1 MGEECGAP
9 CPYCQS
15 PPFQDPLGRCC
26 REVYGQPH
34 ILDHK
39 CQACG
44 WEWPCRDGR
53 ARQRKEWCWEALGN
67 LLITLF
73 IGFWCAGM
81 FVWAK
86 YGWVAGVAVMA
97 LGPLCWVA
105 NRYLAVRGYII
116 EPEPTPSTPL
126 GDSGSRRPQSAGA
139 ARWQRTQDIGAI
151 KDAQERHETYIHN
164 NPPDKRPGRPPDR

>member
-67 LLITLF
+67 LLIALF
-73 IGFWCAGM
+73 LGF
-81 FVWAK
+81 
-86 YGWVAGVAVMA
+86 VAF
-97 LGPLCWVA
+97 L
-105 NRYLAVRGYII
+105 I
-116 EPEPTPSTPL
+116 
-126 GDSGSRRPQSAGA
+126 RPQALSP
-139 ARWQRTQDIGAI
+139 RQAI
-151 KDAQERHETYIHN
+151 LHMQQGFLYQNSCTSSNYE
-164 NPPDKRPGRPPDR
+164 PSL